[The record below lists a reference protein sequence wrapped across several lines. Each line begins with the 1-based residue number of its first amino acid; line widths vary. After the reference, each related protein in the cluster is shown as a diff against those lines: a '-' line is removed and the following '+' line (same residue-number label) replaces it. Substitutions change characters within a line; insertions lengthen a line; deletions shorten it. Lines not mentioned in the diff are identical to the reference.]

1 LVIILAFILLFSPAS
16 AFADDLADLAAA
28 IDGIRE
34 QHELS
39 AAAVIVVDADEI
51 LLEHYSGITD
61 WESQNRVTAETYFR
75 VGSVSKAFTGLAL
88 LRAEQL
94 GLVKLDQKVS
104 EILPVPQYQ
113 NPWEETNP
121 LLVAQLMEH
130 SAGWFDM
137 SRLEFDSADGKPLT
151 AKEALAIRPQ
161 SRQMQW
167 PPGWHSE
174 YSNSSPGLLSYVI
187 EVATGSKF
195 DGFIDEQVFNLL
207 GMESASLLWSPEIEK
222 SRATGYD
229 TDGRS
234 IIPYWHIIY
243 RASGGM
249 NVLPRDMA
257 KFLQMLLNSGR
268 PGGRAVFTAEQV
280 SRFET
285 PKTTLA
291 AQAGL
296 EYGYGLGV
304 YTSLHKKYVLFGHGG
319 DADGYLAQFSY
330 SRDSG
335 KGYFVVINAFNHAP
349 LNAMEDKLND
359 FLVAGLP
366 EPLMPDIPDVDP
378 EILERYVGKYRP
390 ASVRFPRDGWQDK
403 SLQVKLDG
411 DRLLTRENGRRWRRL
426 VPVNEQQFRRGNE
439 PVATAAFIAAGD
451 GSMVLQGRM
460 GNWIRD

>member
-1 LVIILAFILLFSPAS
+1 MRILAFILLFSPAS

-34 QHELS
+34 QHEFS

-61 WESQNRVTAETYFR
+61 WQTKKPVTAETYFR

-104 EILPVPQYQ
+104 EILPAPQYQ
-113 NPWEETNP
+113 NPWAETNP
-121 LLVAQLMEH
+121 LLVAHLMEH
-130 SAGWFDM
+130 TAGWFDM
-137 SRLEFDSADGKPLT
+137 SKLEFDHQDPKPLSLP
-151 AKEALAIRPQ
+151 ESLALRPQ

-187 EVATGSKF
+187 EVATGSNF

-207 GMESASLLWSPEIEK
+207 GMESASLLWSQKIEN

-234 IIPYWHIIY
+234 IIPYWHIVY

-268 PGGRAVFTAEQV
+268 LGGRAVLTAQQV

-285 PKTTLA
+285 PETTLA
-291 AQAGL
+291 AQVGL

-304 YTSLHKKYVLFGHGG
+304 YTSLHKKHVLFGHGG

-349 LNAMEDKLND
+349 LNELKSLLND
-359 FLVAGLP
+359 YLVADLP
-366 EPLMPDIPDVDP
+366 KPVMPAIAQID
-378 EILERYVGKYRP
+378 LEVLSRYTGQYRP
-390 ASVRFPRDGWQDK
+390 ASTRFPRDGWQDRA
-403 SLQVKLDG
+403 LQVKLDG
-411 DRLLTRENGRRWRRL
+411 DRLLTRENGGRWRRL
-426 VPVNEQQFRRGNE
+426 VPVNGQHFRRSNE
-439 PVATAAFIAAGD
+439 SVATAAFIVLED
-451 GSMVLQGRM
+451 GKTVLQGRM